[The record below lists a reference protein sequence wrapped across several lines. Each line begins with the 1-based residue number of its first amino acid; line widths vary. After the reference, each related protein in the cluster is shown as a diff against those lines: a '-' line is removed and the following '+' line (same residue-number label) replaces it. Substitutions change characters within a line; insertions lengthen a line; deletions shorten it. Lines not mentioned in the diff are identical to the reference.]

1 MQDVDA
7 IVIRHLRPDDWK
19 FVLVS
24 AVRDNNEEE
33 VLDLLRSKKA
43 TPNTADQVRCL
54 REPCRAS
61 SHR

>member
-33 VLDLLRSKKA
+33 VLDLIRSKA